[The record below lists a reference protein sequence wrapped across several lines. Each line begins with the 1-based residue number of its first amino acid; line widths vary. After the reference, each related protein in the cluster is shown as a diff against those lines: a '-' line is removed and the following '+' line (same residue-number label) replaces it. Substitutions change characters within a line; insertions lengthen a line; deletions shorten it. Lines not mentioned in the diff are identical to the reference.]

1 MAREERLRL
10 RLSWELAWRYLRR
23 HPRRGRLAFTTL
35 VSVAGVA
42 LGVAALVIVMSVL
55 SGLGEF
61 ISESVLAVE
70 TPLVITHETSG
81 SFFLISDAALRDI
94 EAVAGVEALSPYVEG
109 EAILRHPRSR
119 REASCRLRGVDPVRD
134 PALVTLG
141 EKTVYGETDL
151 APDNGIPGL
160 IAGLYLAEQLAHPTG
175 DTLLIFPPEAFFSSR
190 GFFVGR
196 AVLTGAVET
205 GLPANDKIL
214 AYVPIELAQALLGA
228 DGGLSGISV
237 VPTTGSKPEELR
249 DRLFEVI
256 PDTLTVTTWQERN
269 PSLSASLQLEKLGSF
284 AAILLITLVA
294 SFNILGTVSRSV
306 VERRRDIAILKAMG
320 AQNGLI
326 LRVFLWEG
334 LLVGAVGVVLG
345 LALGLSGCYI
355 LSSTDLI
362 ALPDVYSFHEH
373 IPVKVAP
380 PDVAAV
386 AIAAMFLSVAS
397 AFVPA
402 RKASSLNPIRGL
414 QS

>member
-1 MAREERLRL
+1 M

-70 TPLVITHETSG
+70 TPLVITHEISG
-81 SFFLISDAALRDI
+81 SFFLMPEVLLRDI
-94 EAVAGVEALSPYVEG
+94 GSVPGVEDLSPYVEG
-109 EAILRHPRSR
+109 EAILRHPGSR
-119 REASCRLRGVDPVRD
+119 REASCRLRGVDPTGD
-134 PALVTLG
+134 PVLASLH
-141 EKTVYGETDL
+141 EKAVYGQTDL
-151 APDNGIPGL
+151 TLDGDLPGMVT
-160 IAGLYLAEQLAHPTG
+160 GLYLAEQLAHPTG

-190 GFFVGR
+190 GFFIGR
-196 AVLTGAVET
+196 AVLIGAIET

-214 AYVPIELAQALLGA
+214 AYVPIDLASALLGT

-237 VPTTGSKPEELR
+237 VLEAGHRPEELR
-249 DRLFEVI
+249 DMLLEVI
-256 PDTLTVTTWQERN
+256 PDSLTVTTWQERN
-269 PSLSASLQLEKLGSF
+269 PSLSASLQLEKFGSF

-320 AQNGLI
+320 AQNGLV

-334 LLVGAVGVVLG
+334 LLVGLVGVVLG
-345 LALGLSGCYI
+345 LVLGLAGCYV

-380 PDVAAV
+380 QDVAAV

-402 RKASSLNPIRGL
+402 RRASALNPIRGL